1 MKSRFKKSYL
11 LHTMEKPQVLFNNV
25 IVKDSEKGGRMV
37 HTTVFP
43 ATGELSTKLIGGNG
57 SSFYV
62 DSANYEPALT
72 EKQKKIQEPGG
83 YRVEI
88 TSNADKITEIF
99 MNVMQ
104 FTSGDDEFMYEVIPS
119 EEEQGALC
127 VSDYKIYYLNEICYE
142 YQVKT
147 AREGLTHFVILNA
160 RLGYYSVR
168 SKDTS
173 VYIQCE
179 CRDNIMTFTLPKGE
193 YYVERIIM

>member
-1 MKSRFKKSYL
+1 M
-11 LHTMEKPQVLFNNV
+11 
-25 IVKDSEKGGRMV
+25 
-37 HTTVFP
+37 
-43 ATGELSTKLIGGNG
+43 
-57 SSFYV
+57 
-62 DSANYEPALT
+62 
-72 EKQKKIQEPGG
+72 
-83 YRVEI
+83 EI

-179 CRDNIMTFTLPKGE
+179 CRDNIMTFTLPKVE
-193 YYVERIIM
+193 YLSIQNYRAIKIYYVERIIM

>member
-1 MKSRFKKSYL
+1 MKTV
-11 LHTMEKPQVLFNNV
+11 LHILPSNSFSGAENV
-25 IVKDSEKGGRMV
+25 VCQIIKM
-37 HTTVFP
+37 F
-43 ATGELSTKLIGGNG
+43 
-57 SSFYV
+57 
-62 DSANYEPALT
+62 
-72 EKQKKIQEPGG
+72 
-83 YRVEI
+83 
-88 TSNADKITEIF
+88 
-99 MNVMQ
+99 
-104 FTSGDDEFMYEVIPS
+104 SG
-119 EEEQGALC
+119 
-127 VSDYKIYYLNEICYE
+127 SDYKIYYLNEICYE